1 MEGGRVDLV
10 GVPPVHQDYDPDEE
24 RKVTHL
30 DSMVR
35 NMGVMV
41 MMMMVMMMINM
52 SMMINKNV
60 MVNRRRMVTVSHSEV
75 DRWSQPFNISIYNT
89 GIV

>member
-10 GVPPVHQDYDPDEE
+10 GVPLDRVPPVHQDYDPNEE

-30 DSMVR
+30 DSMVM
-35 NMGVMV
+35 NMRVMV
-41 MMMMVMMMINM
+41 MMNIR
-52 SMMINKNV
+52 MMINKNM

-75 DRWSQPFNISIYNT
+75 DRWSQPFNISI
-89 GIV
+89 